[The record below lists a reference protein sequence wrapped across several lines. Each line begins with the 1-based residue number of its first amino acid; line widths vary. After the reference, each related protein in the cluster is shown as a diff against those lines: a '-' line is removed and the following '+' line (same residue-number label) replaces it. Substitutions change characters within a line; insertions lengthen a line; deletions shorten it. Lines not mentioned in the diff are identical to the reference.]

1 MLSLAEYESLQE
13 TAHLL
18 RSPVNAKRL
27 LDSLD
32 AIKRGKVIRKK
43 EFHGQESTLDN
54 AIHALRARHI
64 ILPREGYKGVYRLQ
78 HRGFAL
84 WITLYASKQTGN
96 GDIKPPGLAAPHT
109 SAVRD

>member
-1 MLSLAEYESLQE
+1 MARKGDAWVTKAE
-13 TAHLL
+13 
-18 RSPVNAKRL
+18 
-27 LDSLD
+27 
-32 AIKRGKVIRKK
+32 IKE

-84 WITLYASKQTGN
+84 WVTLYASKQSGN
-96 GDIKPPGLAAPHT
+96 GEIKVDHMSAAPHT
-109 SAVRD
+109 AALRGAKTPKPAAPMANP